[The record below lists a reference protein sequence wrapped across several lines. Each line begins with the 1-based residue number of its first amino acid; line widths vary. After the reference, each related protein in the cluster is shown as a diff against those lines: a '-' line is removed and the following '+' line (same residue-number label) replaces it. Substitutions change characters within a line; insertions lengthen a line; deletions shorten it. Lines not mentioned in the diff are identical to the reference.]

1 MTVRIVVILL
11 VAITVAALIALAAGG
26 AMSETPVP

>member
-11 VAITVAALIALAAGG
+11 VAITVAALIALYVGG
-26 AMSETPVP
+26 NLGNAPVP